1 MLFAA
6 GFGAR
11 MGSLTA
17 NRPKPLIPIA
27 GRALIDHAMAVADA
41 AGITC
46 RVANT
51 HYLGAQIAAHLAG
64 RGVEISEERGRILD
78 TGGGLRQALPLLDTN
93 PVLTLNTDAVWT
105 GDNPLTAL
113 IAAWDEAKMDGLL
126 LVMPVHLAGGF
137 NGPGD
142 FVMSQ
147 NGQLRRANGV
157 AGYAYLGAQ
166 MIRTDELAQ
175 IRGPAF
181 SLNVLWD
188 RMIAAGRAYG
198 LVHAG
203 GWYDVGRP
211 DGIAGAE
218 ALIAGSS
225 DV

>member
-11 MGSLTA
+11 MGALTA
-17 NRPKPLIPIA
+17 NRAKPLIPVA
-27 GRALIDHAMAVADA
+27 GRALIDHAMAVADD
-41 AGITC
+41 AGITR
-46 RVANT
+46 RVVNT
-51 HYLGAQIAAHLAG
+51 HYLGAQIAAHLVG

-78 TGGGLRQALPLLDTN
+78 TGGGLRHALPLLGTN

-113 IAAWDEAKMDGLL
+113 IAAWDEARMDGLL
-126 LVMPVHLAGGF
+126 LVMPAHLAGGF
-137 NGPGD
+137 IGPGD
-142 FVMSQ
+142 FVMSEM
-147 NGQLRRANGV
+147 GQLLRANGD

-166 MIRTDELAQ
+166 MIRTDGLAQ
-175 IRGPAF
+175 IDGPAF

-203 GWYDVGRP
+203 GWHDVGRP
-211 DGIAGAE
+211 DGIARAE
-218 ALIAGSS
+218 ALLAASS